1 MASKSLYRK
10 YRPQT
15 FSDVVGQEHIEQTL
29 RNALSN
35 DRVAHAYLF
44 CGPRGTGKT
53 TTARLLAKALLCDQA
68 PTANPCGVCQNCV
81 DIAES
86 THPDVYEIDAASR
99 TGVDNV
105 REEII
110 GRVAFSPTRGRYKIY
125 IIDEV
130 HMLSTGAFN
139 ALLKTLEEPPDHIVF
154 VMCTTESHKVP
165 QTIVSR
171 CQRFDFH
178 SLTTSQIKQC
188 LEHICDGEGFTFDDD
203 GIDLIAEQAKGGMRD
218 AITALEQ
225 VSVFGNGHISFEA
238 AQNMFGD
245 VDTERLSRLIDFIA
259 RRDMCGCFE
268 WVEEISRT
276 GIDTAQTA
284 RDMTAYVRNI
294 YLIAIAGRTDA
305 LPPMAPPMLEVLE
318 RQAAELG
325 SPDRIASMMLTLG
338 NLMGE
343 LRVSADARLSLE
355 IAITRMAHVN
365 TELTL
370 ESLSARIDA
379 LEFGRGAGGAAEF
392 SVAGVAS
399 GVAAGLVTNDG
410 VAGEVQFAAGEAR
423 GQAQE
428 DGEASAVS
436 AAAQDFAAA
445 DAAAAPAVL
454 IADSAP
460 VSTPTSSAVSASTP
474 ASTDVS
480 SAASAETSVPTS
492 APVAAPS
499 ASSVQA
505 ASVSGA
511 SSQPQSPTPAQA
523 SASTQNLD
531 ASQQQTTAAASYLK
545 DPGSLRR
552 LWDAAV
558 RSVGQEHA
566 MIPGLMAGA
575 RPHANLR
582 DMKITVELPSNADF
596 ALSTLSRADSMQW
609 MRDALKKSFGTD
621 VQLEY
626 KLGGVPSQS
635 TQQTGQSF
643 GASNPA
649 ANQGFQAAQFGAAN
663 TSAPEQAQAM
673 QQDDFGAPVEETV
686 PLSAYEQALPAED
699 DATQV
704 SEPAPE
710 TESASM
716 AAFAMS
722 TAQHQA
728 SVRPSTPPM
737 PVANET
743 SEELPTAP
751 LPPQNKPASG
761 DMELADIL
769 GDVFEDGV
777 EYRAPN

>member
-178 SLTTSQIKQC
+178 SLTTSQIRQC

-284 RDMTAYVRNI
+284 RDMAAYVRNI

-355 IAITRMAHVN
+355 IAITRMAHIN

-392 SVAGVAS
+392 GVAGV
-399 GVAAGLVTNDG
+399 
-410 VAGEVQFAAGEAR
+410 EA
-423 GQAQE
+423 
-428 DGEASAVS
+428 
-436 AAAQDFAAA
+436 
-445 DAAAAPAVL
+445 
-454 IADSAP
+454 
-460 VSTPTSSAVSASTP
+460 T
-474 ASTDVS
+474 
-480 SAASAETSVPTS
+480 
-492 APVAAPS
+492 S
-499 ASSVQA
+499 ASSGQA
-505 ASVSGA
+505 ASVSEA

-523 SASTQNLD
+523 SASVQNLD
-531 ASQQQTTAAASYLK
+531 APQQQTTAATSYLK

-558 RSVGQEHA
+558 RNVGQEHA

-582 DMKITVELPSNADF
+582 DMKITVELPSDADF

-643 GASNPA
+643 GASTPV

-663 TSAPEQAQAM
+663 TSAPEQAQVM

>member
-53 TTARLLAKALLCDQA
+53 TTARLLAKALLCEKA
-68 PTANPCGVCQNCV
+68 PTANPCGVCQNCK

-130 HMLSTGAFN
+130 HMLSSGAFN

-165 QTIVSR
+165 QTIISR

-178 SLTTSQIKQC
+178 SLTAGQIRQC
-188 LEHICDGEGFTFDDD
+188 LEHICEGEGFTYDDD

-245 VDTERLSRLIDFIA
+245 VDTERLSQIIDCIA
-259 RRDMCGCFE
+259 KRDMQGCFA
-268 WVEEISRT
+268 WVEEVSRT

-284 RDMTAYVRNI
+284 RDLAAYVRNI
-294 YLIAIAGRTDA
+294 YLIAIAGRTEA
-305 LPPMAPPMLEVLE
+305 LPPMAPDMLEVLE
-318 RQAAELG
+318 RQAKDLG
-325 SPDRIASMMLTLG
+325 SANRIASMLITLG
-338 NLMGE
+338 NLMAE
-343 LRVSADARLSLE
+343 LRVSADSRLSLE
-355 IAITRMAHVN
+355 IALTKMAHIN

-379 LEFGRGAGGAAEF
+379 LELGGGAVF
-392 SVAGVAS
+392 GSVVPSAGS
-399 GVAAGLVTNDG
+399 GVRVGHV
-410 VAGEVQFAAGEAR
+410 E
-423 GQAQE
+423 E
-428 DGEASAVS
+428 D
-436 AAAQDFAAA
+436 
-445 DAAAAPAVL
+445 
-454 IADSAP
+454 
-460 VSTPTSSAVSASTP
+460 VSASVTP
-474 ASTDVS
+474 EAAHSVLSSAPESELVSSFLESTSSTLEPATSPVQGQSNVS
-480 SAASAETSVPTS
+480 SAQEQ
-492 APVAAPS
+492 
-499 ASSVQA
+499 SSV
-505 ASVSGA
+505 
-511 SSQPQSPTPAQA
+511 SSALEQSSAQSQQSQSTPA
-523 SASTQNLD
+523 T
-531 ASQQQTTAAASYLK
+531 SYLK

-552 LWDAAV
+552 LWDSAV
-558 RSVGQEHA
+558 RSVGAEHA

-582 DMKITVELPSNADF
+582 DMKITVELPSDADF
-596 ALSTLSRADSMQW
+596 ALNTLSRADSMQW
-609 MRDALKKSFGTD
+609 MRDALKKSFGTE

-626 KLGGVPSQS
+626 KLGSVPSQPS
-635 TQQTGQSF
+635 QITPQPEQPLNAGN
-643 GASNPA
+643 AAANPA
-649 ANQGFQAAQFGAAN
+649 SQVVESEMLN
-663 TSAPEQAQAM
+663 TPPDVRAP
-673 QQDDFGAPVEETV
+673 QQDVLNPPVEE
-686 PLSAYEQALPAED
+686 
-699 DATQV
+699 
-704 SEPAPE
+704 
-710 TESASM
+710 SM
-716 AAFAMS
+716 S
-722 TAQHQA
+722 L
-728 SVRPSTPPM
+728 STP
-737 PVANET
+737 NDT
-743 SEELPTAP
+743 SAELPTAP

-761 DMELADIL
+761 DMELANIL

>member
-53 TTARLLAKALLCDQA
+53 TTARLLAKALLCEKA
-68 PTANPCGVCQNCV
+68 PTANPCGVCQNCK

-130 HMLSTGAFN
+130 HMLSSGAFN

-165 QTIVSR
+165 QTIISR

-178 SLTTSQIKQC
+178 SLITGQIRQC
-188 LEHICDGEGFTFDDD
+188 LEHICEGEGFTFDDD

-245 VDTERLSRLIDFIA
+245 VDTERLSQIIDCIA
-259 RRDMCGCFE
+259 RRDMQGCFA
-268 WVEEISRT
+268 WVEEVSRT

-284 RDMTAYVRNI
+284 RDLAAYVRNI
-294 YLIAIAGRTDA
+294 YLIAIAGRTKA
-305 LPPMAPPMLEVLE
+305 LPPMAPGMLEVLE
-318 RQAAELG
+318 RQAKDLG
-325 SPDRIASMMLTLG
+325 SADRIASMLITLG
-338 NLMGE
+338 NLMTE
-343 LRVSADARLSLE
+343 LRVSADSRLSLE
-355 IAITRMAHVN
+355 ITLTKMAHIN

-379 LEFGRGAGGAAEF
+379 LELGGGAIF
-392 SVAGVAS
+392 GSVVPSAGS
-399 GVAAGLVTNDG
+399 GVGVGHVEEDVPAPDTPEAA
-410 VAGEVQFAAGEAR
+410 R
-423 GQAQE
+423 
-428 DGEASAVS
+428 SVS
-436 AAAQDFAAA
+436 S
-445 DAAAAPAVL
+445 
-454 IADSAP
+454 SAP
-460 VSTPTSSAVSASTP
+460 ESESVSSTLESTSSTLEP
-474 ASTDVS
+474 ATSPVQGQPPVS
-480 SAASAETSVPTS
+480 SAQEQSSA
-492 APVAAPS
+492 
-499 ASSVQA
+499 Q
-505 ASVSGA
+505 
-511 SSQPQSPTPAQA
+511 
-523 SASTQNLD
+523 
-531 ASQQQTTAAASYLK
+531 SQQSQSTPAASYLK

-552 LWDAAV
+552 LWDSAV
-558 RSVGQEHA
+558 RSVGAEHA

-582 DMKITVELPSNADF
+582 DMKITVELPSDADF
-596 ALSTLSRADSMQW
+596 ALNTLSRADSMQW
-609 MRDALKKSFGTD
+609 MRDALKKSFGTE

-626 KLGGVPSQS
+626 KLGSVPSQPLQM
-635 TQQTGQSF
+635 TPQPEQPLNAGNT
-643 GASNPA
+643 AANPA
-649 ANQGFQAAQFGAAN
+649 SQVVESETLN
-663 TSAPEQAQAM
+663 TPLDVRAPH
-673 QQDDFGAPVEETV
+673 QDVLNTPVEE
-686 PLSAYEQALPAED
+686 S
-699 DATQV
+699 V
-704 SEPAPE
+704 SL
-710 TESASM
+710 
-716 AAFAMS
+716 
-722 TAQHQA
+722 
-728 SVRPSTPPM
+728 STP
-737 PVANET
+737 NDT
-743 SEELPTAP
+743 SSELPTAP

-761 DMELADIL
+761 DMELANIL